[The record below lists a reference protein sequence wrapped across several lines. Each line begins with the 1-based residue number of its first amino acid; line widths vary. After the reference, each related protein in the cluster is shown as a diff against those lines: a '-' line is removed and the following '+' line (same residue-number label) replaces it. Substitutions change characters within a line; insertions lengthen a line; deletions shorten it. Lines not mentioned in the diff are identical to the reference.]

1 MRRGRPVTTLPFKVG
16 LALVIAAILAGAFG
30 LGWAARGHKA
40 DADINALVAKHAKE
54 QAERATQ
61 HAQHVEQVRK
71 EERDTQRLI
80 QEAQDAEAKKRAAAE
95 AARRRSDAAAVG
107 LRDELQ
113 ATRAELEALKND
125 PSASPVCKAAAE
137 AGAMCTVL
145 LGRCNDRRRELAA
158 FAEDSTRAGD
168 LCVRTY
174 EALTPTGPP
183 GP

>member
-1 MRRGRPVTTLPFKVG
+1 MTTLPFKVG

-80 QEAQDAEAKKRAAAE
+80 QEAQDAETKKREAAE
-95 AARRRSDAAAVG
+95 AARRRADVNARS
-107 LRDELQ
+107 LRDDLQ
-113 ATRAELEALKND
+113 ATRAELAALKDD
-125 PSASPVCKAAAE
+125 PFASPRCKAAA
-137 AGAMCTVL
+137 ASGAMCADL
-145 LGRCNDRRRELAA
+145 LGRCSERRRELAE
-158 FAEDSTRAGD
+158 FAESSARAGE
-168 LCVRTY
+168 LCVRSY
-174 EALTPTGPP
+174 EALTP
-183 GP
+183 